1 MTYQI
6 MEEFHFQTPLL
17 ELAKLAQVSHRHGQ
31 RRRVHL
37 QTPWTFWIVTDTTLA
52 LPLPGVNV
60 QLSQTGKGGAGGRI
74 QVLELLPAGA
84 ILDG

>member
-1 MTYQI
+1 MIQPPEI
-6 MEEFHFQTPLL
+6 SL
-17 ELAKLAQVSHRHGQ
+17 
-31 RRRVHL
+31 
-37 QTPWTFWIVTDTTLA
+37 LA

-74 QVLELLPAGA
+74 QVLELLPAGG